1 MKRVLQDQSAEVS
14 SYDHDQDVKKRSLK
28 IIGCIFQE
36 TMDFRRLPDKKTG
49 QKRSGQKN
57 INTHKTYPER
67 KGLEKMGA
75 GTHPQDHPADD
86 INIDE
91 DI

>member
-1 MKRVLQDQSAEVS
+1 M
-14 SYDHDQDVKKRSLK
+14 DHR
-28 IIGCIFQE
+28 G
-36 TMDFRRLPDKKTG
+36 LPDKKTG

-57 INTHKTYPER
+57 IDTHKTRPER
-67 KGLEKMGA
+67 KGLKKMSA